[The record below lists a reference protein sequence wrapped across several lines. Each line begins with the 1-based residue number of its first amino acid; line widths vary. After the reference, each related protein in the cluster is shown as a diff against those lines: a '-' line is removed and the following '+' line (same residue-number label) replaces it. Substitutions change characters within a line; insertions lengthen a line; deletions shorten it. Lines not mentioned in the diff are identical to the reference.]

1 MVDVKNA
8 MSLGLSK
15 RDDIAF
21 DLIFLVGFVPLL
33 AVALLAQLLTLKW
46 RLWLPGAEGDSS
58 LIQGVRQGVNSFMS
72 YLN

>member
-1 MVDVKNA
+1 MVDVKNTI
-8 MSLGLSK
+8 SLGRPK

-21 DLIFLVGFVPLL
+21 DLIFVVGFIPLL
-33 AVALLAQLLTLKW
+33 AVALMAQMLTLKW

>member
-1 MVDVKNA
+1 MVDMKNVT
-8 MSLGLSK
+8 SLGRLR

-21 DLIFLVGFVPLL
+21 DLIFVVGFVLLL

-58 LIQGVRQGVNSFMS
+58 LIQGVRQAVSTFMS

>member
-1 MVDVKNA
+1 MVDVKNT
-8 MSLGLSK
+8 MSMGRSR

-21 DLIFLVGFVPLL
+21 DLIFVVGFIPLL
-33 AVALLAQLLTLKW
+33 AVALLAQCLTLKW